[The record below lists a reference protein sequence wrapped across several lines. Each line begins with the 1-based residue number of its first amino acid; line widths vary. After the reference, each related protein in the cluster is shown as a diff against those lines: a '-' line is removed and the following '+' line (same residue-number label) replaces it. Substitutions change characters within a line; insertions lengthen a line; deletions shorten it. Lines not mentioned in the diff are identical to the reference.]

1 MMLDC
6 WVTERKNGIA
16 KGCIEH
22 VCVAKVF
29 ETSALKR
36 ISAQQVRG
44 LNQRHSLGEYLL
56 PPIVDV
62 PELALELG
70 LGVAMVAKAMV
81 WRSTPLASGDLIVV
95 VGVFGLVVACL
106 SLDDA
111 PYVLLESFDHV
122 QQVLHCIASVLG
134 GGFVVKVFLFFDLGR
149 MSPYAPI
156 HSPSP
161 PAPPTPP
168 PPSSHIHPPPVPRCP
183 KNQYSGGPP
192 HDLVHL

>member
-1 MMLDC
+1 MLGC

-22 VCVAKVF
+22 VCVTKVF
-29 ETSALKR
+29 EKSASTR
-36 ISAQQVRG
+36 ILAQQVRT

-56 PPIVDV
+56 PPVVDV

-81 WRSTPLASGDLIVV
+81 CRSTPLASGDLIVV

-122 QQVLHCIASVLG
+122 EQVLHCIASAFS
-134 GGFVVKVFLFFDLGR
+134 GGFVLKVFSFF
-149 MSPYAPI
+149 
-156 HSPSP
+156 
-161 PAPPTPP
+161 
-168 PPSSHIHPPPVPRCP
+168 
-183 KNQYSGGPP
+183 
-192 HDLVHL
+192 